1 MYEFLDIIRQ
11 YPDALQ
17 KVGVFGFSLYILAF
31 TCLQTGKVCGNSAL
45 YTGLVVCAATC
56 VLISLASAFNLA
68 AFLIQSSYV
77 LIGVFGLTRRFVKWR
92 SDRAAGRAGAFPG
105 PAINSGL

>member
-1 MYEFLDIIRQ
+1 MIRQ
-11 YPDALQ
+11 YPDILQ

-45 YTGLVVCAATC
+45 YTGLVVCAASC

-77 LIGVFGLTRRFVKWR
+77 LIGVFGLARRFAKWR
-92 SDRAAGRAGAFPG
+92 SDRAAARASPFPRRVV
-105 PAINSGL
+105 NSGL

>member
-1 MYEFLDIIRQ
+1 MYEFLDVLRQ
-11 YPDALQ
+11 HPDALQ
-17 KVGVFGFSLYILAF
+17 KVGVCGFSLYIVAF

-45 YTGLVVCAATC
+45 YTGLVVCAASC

-77 LIGVFGLTRRFVKWR
+77 LIGLFGLGRRFMKWR
-92 SDRAAGRAGAFPG
+92 SDRAAGRAQVFPRHSVTPG
-105 PAINSGL
+105 H